1 MKVKANSVT
10 FPDGSRVGT
19 LIVSPVIADKLPM
32 APPAGGAQFG
42 VPAWTIQ
49 PAGPRFDPPIELQKP
64 NATLEVPG
72 DNLPVVQWDHDL
84 NQYVPMG
91 RATVRNDGAFLITD
105 AGSGLTKAGWGG
117 LCRYDVCKTALVKSR
132 LFVNIALPK
141 QGTTIGTTEY

>member
-1 MKVKANSVT
+1 MCRLVAT
-10 FPDGSRVGT
+10 
-19 LIVSPVIADKLPM
+19 
-32 APPAGGAQFG
+32 
-42 VPAWTIQ
+42 
-49 PAGPRFDPPIELQKP
+49 RFDPPIEVQMP

-91 RATVRNDGAFLITD
+91 RATVSNDGAFLITN

-117 LCRYDVCKTALVKSR
+117 LCRYDECKTALTVKSR
-132 LFVNIALPK
+132 LFINISLPK